1 MIISA
6 RIRYTFGHFRPF
18 SGTPSAIFGHFP
30 VQQSQAEL
38 CKDSQSLTE
47 VYGSCEVMLND
58 ASCNEVIQSKEVTSL
73 GSVMS
78 LINGQK
84 AKGFEIFRAES
95 GAGNELE
102 KLLKNLTPAKL
113 KALQALLNMD

>member
-1 MIISA
+1 M
-6 RIRYTFGHFRPF
+6 
-18 SGTPSAIFGHFP
+18 HFP
-30 VQQSQAEL
+30 VQQDTEPA
-38 CKDSQSLTE
+38 CKDLQSLTE
-47 VYGSCEVMLND
+47 VYGSCEVMRND
-58 ASCNEVIQSKEVTSL
+58 ASCNEIIQDKEMTSL

-84 AKGFEIFRAES
+84 EIDLKNADVKS
-95 GAGNELE
+95 DAVHELE

>member
-1 MIISA
+1 MHI
-6 RIRYTFGHFRPF
+6 PMQQ
-18 SGTPSAIFGHFP
+18 GTEPA
-30 VQQSQAEL
+30 

-47 VYGSCEVMLND
+47 VYGGCDVMRND
-58 ASCNEVIQSKEVTSL
+58 ASCNEVIQSKEMTSL

-84 AKGFEIFRAES
+84 EIDLKNADAKSDAVH
-95 GAGNELE
+95 ELE

>member
-1 MIISA
+1 
-6 RIRYTFGHFRPF
+6 
-18 SGTPSAIFGHFP
+18 
-30 VQQSQAEL
+30 VQQGQAEL

-47 VYGSCEVMLND
+47 VYGSCEVVRND

-78 LINGQK
+78 LIGRQK
-84 AKGFEIFRAES
+84 ELDFKNSDAKS
-95 GAGNELE
+95 DAGNELE

-113 KALQALLNMD
+113 KALTAFLNLDG

>member
-1 MIISA
+1 MHI
-6 RIRYTFGHFRPF
+6 
-18 SGTPSAIFGHFP
+18 P
-30 VQQSQAEL
+30 VQQGTEPACNSSQG
-38 CKDSQSLTE
+38 LTQ
-47 VYGSCEVMLND
+47 VDDIREVMRND

-84 AKGFEIFRAES
+84 EIDLKNADAKSDAVH
-95 GAGNELE
+95 ELE

>member
-1 MIISA
+1 M
-6 RIRYTFGHFRPF
+6 R
-18 SGTPSAIFGHFP
+18 
-30 VQQSQAEL
+30 
-38 CKDSQSLTE
+38 
-47 VYGSCEVMLND
+47 ND

-84 AKGFEIFRAES
+84 EIDLKNADAFH
-95 GAGNELE
+95 ELE

>member
-1 MIISA
+1 MQQDTEPACNSSQGLTQVDD
-6 RIRYTFGHFRPF
+6 IR
-18 SGTPSAIFGHFP
+18 
-30 VQQSQAEL
+30 
-38 CKDSQSLTE
+38 
-47 VYGSCEVMLND
+47 EVMRND

-84 AKGFEIFRAES
+84 EFDLKNADAKSDAGHEI
-95 GAGNELE
+95 E
-102 KLLKNLTPAKL
+102 KLLKSLTPAKL